1 MRFFTTYV
9 HGILDYIV
17 GAVLIVAPNIFGF
30 SKVGGVAVLL
40 PRVLGVA
47 AIVVSLLTNYLT
59 NYEWGLMKVIP
70 MPVHLGIDFLSGALL
85 AASPWVFGFATDP
98 ANAWMPHVV
107 FGLAEILVVFVSQ
120 REPGQRIAVR
130 SRS

>member
-1 MRFFTTYV
+1 MRFLTTYV

-17 GAVLIVAPNIFGF
+17 GAALIVAPNIFGF
-30 SKVGGVAVLL
+30 SEVGGMAVLL

-47 AIVVSLLTNYLT
+47 AIVVSLLT

-85 AASPWVFGFATDP
+85 AASPWLFGFATDP

-120 REPGQRIAVR
+120 REPGQRIAAR

>member
-1 MRFFTTYV
+1 MRFLTTYV

-17 GAVLIVAPNIFGF
+17 GAALIVAPNIFGF
-30 SKVGGVAVLL
+30 SEVGGMAVLL

-47 AIVVSLLTNYLT
+47 AIVVSLLTNY
-59 NYEWGLMKVIP
+59 EWGLMKVIP
-70 MPVHLGIDFLSGALL
+70 MRVHLGIDFLSGALL
-85 AASPWVFGFATDP
+85 AASPWLFAFATDP

-120 REPGQRIAVR
+120 REPGQRIAAR

>member
-1 MRFFTTYV
+1 MRFLTTYV

-17 GAVLIVAPNIFGF
+17 GAALIVAPNIFGF
-30 SKVGGVAVLL
+30 SEVGGMAVLL

-47 AIVVSLLTNYLT
+47 AIVVSLLT

-85 AASPWVFGFATDP
+85 AASPWLFGFATQP
-98 ANAWMPHVV
+98 ENAWMPHVV

-120 REPGQRIAVR
+120 REPGQRIAAR